1 MINHKTWVE
10 ISKQALIFNLKQFR
24 KIIGQDKKLAAII
37 KSNAYG
43 HGLLEIAQILAKS
56 EADWFG
62 VDSID
67 EAISITKLQNN
78 KITKL
83 PIIILGYTI
92 YSRLEDVV
100 KNNFRQIV
108 YNQETIKKL
117 GEFSSKL
124 KKKTY
129 LHIKLETGTSRQGV
143 LEKDL
148 SKIVKLI
155 KKYPYLVLEGA
166 STHFA
171 NIEDTTDH
179 SYAEKQ
185 LKNFQCLINLAEKE
199 YGQKIKIKH
208 AACSAAT
215 ILFEETHFDLVRL
228 GISMYGLWSSSETKV
243 SASHKKIN
251 LSLRPVLSWKTIIA
265 QVKKLKSGTPI
276 SYGLTETLHKNSTIA
291 ILPIGY
297 NDGFDR
303 KLSSIGNVLIKGK
316 RCKILGRICM
326 NMCVVDVSHVKNVK
340 PEDEVILLGKQG
352 KEQITADEIAKKINT
367 INYEIV
373 TRINPL
379 IKRII
384 V

>member
-10 ISKQALIFNLKQFR
+10 ISQSALIFNLKQFR
-24 KIIGQDKKLAAII
+24 KIIGQEKKLAAII

-43 HGLLEIAQILAKS
+43 HGLLETAQILENS

-67 EAISITKLQNN
+67 EAIAIKQESKKTKKQ
-78 KITKL
+78 
-83 PIIILGYTI
+83 IIILGYTV
-92 YSRLEDVV
+92 YSRLAEVV
-100 KNNFRQIV
+100 KNEFRQIV
-108 YNQETIKKL
+108 YNLETIKKL
-117 GEFSSKL
+117 GELSSKL
-124 KKKTY
+124 KKKAY

-148 SKIVKLI
+148 SKIIKLI

-185 LKNFQCLINLAEKE
+185 LNNFKQLINIAEKE
-199 YGQKIKIKH
+199 YGQKIEIKH
-208 AACSAAT
+208 TACSAAT
-215 ILFEETHFDLVRL
+215 ILFQETHFDLVRL

-251 LSLRPVLSWKTIIA
+251 LDLKPVLSWKTIVA
-265 QVKKLKSGTPI
+265 QVKNLKSGTPI
-276 SYGLTETLHKNSTIA
+276 SYGLTETLHKDSTIA

-303 KLSSIGNVLIKGK
+303 KLSSIGNVLIKGR

-326 NMCVVDVSHVKNVK
+326 NMIVVDVSHIKNIK
-340 PEDEVILLGKQG
+340 PEDEVVLLGTQG
-352 KEQITADEIAKKINT
+352 KEYITADEIAKKINT

-379 IKRII
+379 IKR
-384 V
+384 VVVE

>member
-1 MINHKTWVE
+1 
-10 ISKQALIFNLKQFR
+10 
-24 KIIGQDKKLAAII
+24 
-37 KSNAYG
+37 
-43 HGLLEIAQILAKS
+43 
-56 EADWFG
+56 
-62 VDSID
+62 
-67 EAISITKLQNN
+67 
-78 KITKL
+78 
-83 PIIILGYTI
+83 
-92 YSRLEDVV
+92 
-100 KNNFRQIV
+100 
-108 YNQETIKKL
+108 
-117 GEFSSKL
+117 
-124 KKKTY
+124 
-129 LHIKLETGTSRQGV
+129 

-148 SKIVKLI
+148 SKIIKLI

-179 SYAEKQ
+179 SYAEEQ
-185 LKNFQCLINLAEKE
+185 LADFKKLVSKTEKE

-208 AACSAAT
+208 VACSAAT
-215 ILFEETHFDLVRL
+215 ILFPETHFNLVRL
-228 GISMYGLWSSSETKV
+228 GISMYGLWSSNETKV
-243 SASHKKIN
+243 SAAHKKIDLN
-251 LSLRPVLSWKTIIA
+251 LKPVLSWKTIVA
-265 QVKKLKSGTPI
+265 QVKKLKSGTSI

-326 NMCVVDVSHVKNVK
+326 NMCIVDVSHIKNLK

-367 INYEIV
+367 INYEVV

>member
-43 HGLLEIAQILAKS
+43 HGLQDTAQILAKS

-67 EAISITKLQNN
+67 EAIAIKQENN
-78 KITKL
+78 KTIKQ
-83 PIIILGYTI
+83 IIILGYTVYNHLSEVI
-92 YSRLEDVV
+92 
-100 KNNFRQIV
+100 KNEFRQIV
-108 YNQETIKKL
+108 YNSETIKKL
-117 GEFSSKL
+117 GELSSKL
-124 KKKTY
+124 KKRTY

-179 SYAEKQ
+179 SYAEQQ
-185 LKNFQCLINLAEKE
+185 LKNFQRLINLAEKE

-208 AACSAAT
+208 TACSAAT
-215 ILFEETHFDLVRL
+215 ILFPETHFDLVRL

-251 LSLRPVLSWKTIIA
+251 LSLKPVLSWKTIVA

-276 SYGLTETLHKNSTIA
+276 SYGLTETLHHDSTIA

-303 KLSSIGNVLIKGK
+303 KLSNIGNVLIKGK

-326 NMCVVDVSHVKNVK
+326 NMCVVDVSHIKNLK
-340 PEDEVILLGKQG
+340 PEDEVVLIGKQG

-379 IKRII
+379 IKRVI
-384 V
+384 VK

>member
-10 ISKQALIFNLKQFR
+10 ISRQALIFNLKQFR

-67 EAISITKLQNN
+67 EAISIKHENN
-78 KITKL
+78 KTRKQ
-83 PIIILGYTI
+83 IIILGYTV
-92 YSRLEDVV
+92 YNRLSEVV
-100 KNNFRQIV
+100 KNEFRQIV
-108 YNQETIKKL
+108 YNSETIKKL
-117 GEFSSKL
+117 GELSSKL

-148 SKIVKLI
+148 SKIIKLI

-179 SYAEKQ
+179 SYAEEQ
-185 LKNFQCLINLAEKE
+185 LADFKKLVSKTEKE

-208 AACSAAT
+208 VACSAAT
-215 ILFEETHFDLVRL
+215 ILFPETHFNLVRL
-228 GISMYGLWSSSETKV
+228 GISMYGLWSSNETKV
-243 SASHKKIN
+243 SAAHKKIDLN
-251 LSLRPVLSWKTIIA
+251 LKPVLSWKTIVA
-265 QVKKLKSGTPI
+265 QVKKLKSGTSI

-326 NMCVVDVSHVKNVK
+326 NMCIVDVSHIKNLK

-367 INYEIV
+367 INYEVV